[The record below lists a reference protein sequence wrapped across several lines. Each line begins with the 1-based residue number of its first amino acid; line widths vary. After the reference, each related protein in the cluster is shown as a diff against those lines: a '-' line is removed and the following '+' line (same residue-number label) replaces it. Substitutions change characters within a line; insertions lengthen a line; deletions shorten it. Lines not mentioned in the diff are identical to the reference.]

1 MVASRNRFP
10 LAPRFG
16 KLLLAANTSHVR
28 RTNQKCQ
35 THSSLYGKPNNLI
48 LIFLFGLVLFVHNN
62 NLRLNEN
69 RCNETNFPKKRN
81 KSRNPNIQQ
90 AKQLVIYRC
99 DQAVEIRSGLP
110 RSSTLSLARDKRE
123 DVQPG
128 R

>member
-1 MVASRNRFP
+1 M
-10 LAPRFG
+10 
-16 KLLLAANTSHVR
+16 
-28 RTNQKCQ
+28 
-35 THSSLYGKPNNLI
+35 

-123 DVQPG
+123 DVQPE